1 MGCWDLRAGCYAGI
15 DAVCK
20 QVSVDIGI
28 DAGITSAMTGVAIA
42 LECEQGGVGH
52 NFVKSECAAV
62 WSGGVVGYT
71 DDDYR

>member
-28 DAGITSAMTGVAIA
+28 DAGIATAMTGVAIA
-42 LECEQGGVGH
+42 LESEHGGARH
-52 NFVKSECAAV
+52 NFMEGECAAV
-62 WSGGVVGYT
+62 WSRGIVGDA